1 MPSKSICIVTE
12 GDGVNF
18 GEKHDISKSWLF
30 LVPHK
35 SFVFCPHAQTQQHW
49 RVSGFI
55 FEGILVEGLETTQQT
70 YLITPTTGVCAAFL
84 IYKVCITESPGAC
97 CSIINVIGNLVL
109 EHSQDFHHTQ
119 ASLSN
124 HWTFH
129 SSLSHPPYLSL
140 LPSSSEAPFKP
151 YWHDY

>member
-1 MPSKSICIVTE
+1 MYFNKRK

-18 GEKHDISKSWLF
+18 WEKHDISKSWLF

-35 SFVFCPHAQTQQHW
+35 SFAFCPCAQREQHQG
-49 RVSGFI
+49 VSGFI
-55 FEGILVEGLETTQQT
+55 FEGILVEGLETTQQA
-70 YLITPTTGVCAAFL
+70 YLITPTTDVCVAFL

-97 CSIINVIGNLVL
+97 CNIINVIGNLVL

-140 LPSSSEAPFKP
+140 LPNSSEAPFKP
-151 YWHDY
+151 YWHDC